1 MRKIIEYTLVS
12 ADGAVGDVQ
21 NWGLRNFQDDAYLR
35 DGLGQLL
42 ACDAMLM
49 GRHTYELLANVYPS
63 RTDPWA
69 ARLNPMQ
76 KYVFS
81 STLET
86 AVWDNSTIVRGDV
99 AAEVTKLKQQE
110 GRDLLI
116 WGHGLLAE
124 TLLKQHLIDV
134 LDISI
139 YPIVV
144 GRGKMFFR
152 EGQDAKLRLVTSK
165 TFSKGIVKLTY
176 EPDPEPGIS
185 R

>member
-1 MRKIIEYTLVS
+1 
-12 ADGAVGDVQ
+12 
-21 NWGLRNFQDDAYLR
+21 
-35 DGLGQLL
+35 
-42 ACDAMLM
+42 MLM
-49 GRHTYELLANVYPS
+49 GRHTYEILAKVYPS

-69 ARLNPMQ
+69 VRLNAMR

-81 STLET
+81 STLEDEG
-86 AVWDNSTIVRGDV
+86 WDNSTIVRGDV
-99 AAEVTKLKQQE
+99 AAETTKFKQQE

-116 WGHGLLAE
+116 WGHGLLAQ

-139 YPIVV
+139 YPVLA
-144 GRGKMFFR
+144 GHGKMFFR
-152 EGQDAKLRLVTSK
+152 EGHNGGLRLVTAK

-176 EPDPEPGIS
+176 EPT

>member
-12 ADGAVGDVQ
+12 VDGVFEDPQ
-21 NWGLRNFQDDAYLR
+21 NWGLRNFQDDAYIR

-49 GRHTYELLANVYPS
+49 GRRTYELLAKAYVS

-69 ARLNPMQ
+69 ARLNPMP

-81 STLET
+81 STLDE
-86 AVWDNSTIVRGDV
+86 ADWENSTIVRGDV
-99 AAEVTKLKQQE
+99 AAEVTRLKQQE

-116 WGHGLLAE
+116 WGHGLLAQ
-124 TLLKQHLIDV
+124 TLLSRRLIDV
-134 LDISI
+134 LDVSI
-139 YPIVV
+139 YPVLA
-144 GRGKMFFR
+144 GHGKTFMR
-152 EGQDAKLRLVTSK
+152 EGQDGGLRLVTAK

-176 EPDPEPGIS
+176 EPA

>member
-12 ADGAVGDVQ
+12 ADGVIGDAQ

-35 DGLGQLL
+35 DGLAQML
-42 ACDAMLM
+42 ACDAMLL
-49 GRHTYELLANVYPS
+49 GRHTYEIFANVYPS

-69 ARLNPMQ
+69 ASLNPMR

-81 STLET
+81 STLEK
-86 AVWDNSTIVRGDV
+86 AVWDNTTIVRGDV
-99 AAEVTKLKQQE
+99 AAEVTKLKRQE

-124 TLLKQHLIDV
+124 TLLKEHLLDQ
-134 LDISI
+134 LDISM
-139 YPIVV
+139 YPIVT
-144 GRGKMFFR
+144 GSGKLFFR
-152 EGQDAKLRLVTSK
+152 EGQSANLRLVTTK

-176 EPDPEPGIS
+176 EPE

>member
-12 ADGAVGDVQ
+12 VDGVFENPQ

-35 DGLGQLL
+35 DGLGQML

-49 GRHTYELLANVYPS
+49 GRRTYEILAKVYPS

-69 ARLNPMQ
+69 ARLNPMR

-81 STLET
+81 STLEQ
-86 AVWDNSTIVRGDV
+86 ASWDNSTIVRGDV
-99 AAEVTKLKQQE
+99 AAETAKLKQQE

-116 WGHGLLAE
+116 WGHGLLAQ
-124 TLLKQHLIDV
+124 TLLKQHLVDV

-139 YPIVV
+139 YPVLA
-144 GRGKMFFR
+144 GHGKMFLR
-152 EGQDAKLRLVTSK
+152 EGHSAGLRLVTAK

-176 EPDPEPGIS
+176 EPTPGPGPE
-185 R
+185 